1 MKRVQKFS
9 LLLACAILS
18 VMTFL
23 SCGLGDKTDP
33 DHPLF
38 VSYEISVGCEEFNGT
53 DQLLTDINKWI
64 SDNSI
69 YYDIEINYTTG
80 AKEEFA
86 QSDAEAVKKYDDFL
100 TKFKSY
106 LNELNGKLS
115 KGAYSGVSRIDIDF
129 FVYAKR
135 LQGQG
140 KDLKSEH
147 VKFIYPSN

>member
-1 MKRVQKFS
+1 
-9 LLLACAILS
+9 
-18 VMTFL
+18 MTFL

-38 VSYEISVGCEEFNGT
+38 VSYVISVVCEEYNGPE
-53 DQLLTDINKWI
+53 QLLTEINNWI
-64 SDNSI
+64 SNNSV
-69 YYDIEINYTTG
+69 YDDIEVNYTTG
-80 AKEEFA
+80 AIEEFA
-86 QSDAEAVKKYDDFL
+86 KSDADELKKYEELL

-115 KGAYSGVSRIDIDF
+115 KGSYSGVSNVDIDF

-147 VKFIYPSN
+147 VRFIYPSN

>member
-38 VSYEISVGCEEFNGT
+38 VSYEISVGCEEFNGP
-53 DQLLTDINKWI
+53 DLLLTDINKWI
-64 SDNSI
+64 SDNSV
-69 YYDIEINYTTG
+69 YYDVEINYTTG
-80 AKEEFA
+80 SKEEFA
-86 QSDAEAVKKYDDFL
+86 QSDA
-100 TKFKSY
+100 KFKSY

-140 KDLKSEH
+140 KDLKNEH

>member
-1 MKRVQKFS
+1 MKRVHKIS
-9 LLLACAILS
+9 LLHACAILS
-18 VMTFL
+18 VLTFL

-38 VSYEISVGCEEFNGT
+38 VSYEISVGCEEYNGP
-53 DQLLTDINKWI
+53 DQLLTDINNWI
-64 SDNSI
+64 SNNMV
-69 YYDIEINYTTG
+69 YYEIEIKYTTG

-86 QSDAEAVKKYDDFL
+86 QSDAEALQKYDAFL
-100 TKFKSY
+100 SKFKSY
-106 LNELNGKLS
+106 LNELSGKLS
-115 KGAYSGVSRIDIDF
+115 KGSYDGVSKVDIDF

-147 VKFIYPSN
+147 VRFIYPTN

>member
-1 MKRVQKFS
+1 MKRVKKTS
-9 LLLACAILS
+9 LLLACALLS

-23 SCGLGDKTDP
+23 SCGFDDKTDP
-33 DHPLF
+33 DHPIF
-38 VSYEISVGCEEFNGT
+38 VSYEISVGCEEYNGPE
-53 DQLLTDINKWI
+53 QLVTDIKKWI

-69 YYDIEINYTTG
+69 YYDIENNYTTG

-86 QSDAEAVKKYDDFL
+86 QNDAEALKKYESFL
-100 TKFKSY
+100 MKFKSY
-106 LNELNGKLS
+106 LNELHDKLA
-115 KGAYSGVSRIDIDF
+115 KGSYSGVSTVDIDF

-140 KDLKSEH
+140 KDLKSDN